1 MPPSDRATGVKPAV
15 SPSYVPTD
23 QEQAFIDGVLTPKF
37 VAIGSTF
44 DAEVD
49 KLRANL
55 QQDLSTEFSSVRSEL
70 KSEIGQ
76 LREMLRSHLAAL
88 RSELITRTDD
98 KLTTFQ
104 KSSSPFALSSLTSEP
119 AVMVDVS
126 FSGDPSQ
133 LTSFLYSM
141 YDALAVHE
149 ARFVNDDRRVKWIA
163 RHFRPASSPAADWWI
178 SLIAENASL
187 FESSIPEGQTA
198 AFPFRL
204 ERLTSVSSFLQDLV
218 LTFSDPFADKKALK
232 TLQTFDMG
240 KLGIQK
246 FNTKFNA
253 LSYRVKGINE
263 ALLIDYY
270 QKALSE
276 RVRRQVLGR
285 PDWAPCRTVKDCQ
298 TVALLAC

>member
-1 MPPSDRATGVKPAV
+1 M
-15 SPSYVPTD
+15 
-23 QEQAFIDGVLTPKF
+23 FIDGVLTPKF
-37 VAIGSTF
+37 IEIGNTF
-44 DAEVD
+44 DAEVE
-49 KLRANL
+49 KIRANL
-55 QQDLSTEFSSVRSEL
+55 QKHLTSEFSSVRSEL
-70 KSEIGQ
+70 KTEVNQ

-104 KSSSPFALSSLTSEP
+104 KASSPFATSSLNVEP
-119 AVMVDVS
+119 GVMANVS

-149 ARFVNDDRRVKWIA
+149 ARFANDDRRVKWIA

-178 SLIAENASL
+178 SLVAENASL

-204 ERLTSVSSFLQDLV
+204 ERLTSVTSFLGELV

-232 TLQTFDMG
+232 LLQTFEMG
-240 KLGIQK
+240 KLGVQQ
-246 FNTKFNA
+246 FNTKLCA
-253 LSYRVKGINE
+253 LVSGQGDQQSI
-263 ALLIDYY
+263 
-270 QKALSE
+270 
-276 RVRRQVLGR
+276 
-285 PDWAPCRTVKDCQ
+285 TH
-298 TVALLAC
+298 